1 MLIKDRLII
10 KPYYP
15 KIPDLRMRRTANAK
29 TAMLMRARIAFALRR
44 LQYEHLLEHQDSA
57 NTSRDSNTKYDVAF
71 N

>member
-44 LQYEHLLEHQDSA
+44 FAIRAPLESFTKLCLLKID
-57 NTSRDSNTKYDVAF
+57 
-71 N
+71 

>member
-44 LQYEHLLEHQDSA
+44 FA
-57 NTSRDSNTKYDVAF
+57 IRAPT
-71 N
+71 